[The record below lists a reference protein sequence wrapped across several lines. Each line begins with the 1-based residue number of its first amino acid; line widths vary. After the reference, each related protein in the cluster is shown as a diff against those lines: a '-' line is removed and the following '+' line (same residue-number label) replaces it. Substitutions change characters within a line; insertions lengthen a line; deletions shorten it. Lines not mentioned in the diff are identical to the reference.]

1 MIIFHLGCLIPPEDM
16 TSESAHYVA
25 KHDTLSL
32 TNFAILDEDEEAEF
46 SIDNQS
52 DENIDSPST
61 LSNHF

>member
-1 MIIFHLGCLIPPEDM
+1 MIPTEDM
-16 TSESAHYVA
+16 TSESAHYAA

-52 DENIDSPST
+52 DEYIDSPST
-61 LSNHF
+61 LSNHFFDKRYC